1 MTEGNIMVFGYIRV
15 STHKQNAQSQRLQ
28 IQNFCKANNMKVDV
42 WLEEKISG
50 IKAPNSRQ
58 LGKKI
63 LQQAK
68 KDDIILCTELSRLG
82 RSLFMIFSI
91 LQYALEQ
98 GIQIWTMKEAYKLGD
113 NIQSKVLAFAFGMS
127 AEIERD
133 LIRQRSKQGVERAK
147 SEGKRIGRPQGK
159 KSEHYK
165 LSKDTEYIK
174 FQLIYGTKKS
184 RLAREL
190 GVHPAT
196 LERHIQRIMFV

>member
-1 MTEGNIMVFGYIRV
+1 MVFGYVRV

-28 IQNFCKANNMKVDV
+28 IQNFCKANNIKVDV

-50 IKAPNSRQ
+50 IKAVNTRA
-58 LGKKI
+58 LGKKV
-63 LQQAK
+63 LFQAK

-98 GIQIWTMKEAYKLGD
+98 GIKIWTIKEAYKLGN
-113 NIQSKVLAFAFGMS
+113 NIESKVLAFAFGLS

-133 LIRQRSKQGVERAK
+133 LIRQRTKQGVERAK
-147 SEGKRIGRPQGK
+147 KEGKIIGRPQGR
-159 KSEHYK
+159 KSSKYK
-165 LSKDTEYIK
+165 LSEKDEYIK
-174 FQLIYGTKKS
+174 FQLIYGIQKAK
-184 RLAREL
+184 LAREL

-196 LERHIQRIMFV
+196 LERHLKRIMFV